1 MLTRWVEWVSLSL
14 LVLLLL
20 KLPLSLTNLLAVMFF
35 FEVLISIVM
44 DLDVSKKNCF
54 CLDGNRPNMG

>member
-44 DLDVSKKNCF
+44 DLDVSKNILFCF
-54 CLDGNRPNMG
+54 GRE